1 MIIVLRTLKQL
12 RPTDRLRPTLPR
24 ICEETIADKS
34 GMSRLRSHSE
44 CSLESDIS
52 DTDGSYKASASDT
65 ESDIEMEVSS
75 VHSKTSPSQSHHLP
89 LLTQASTPD
98 SRNVKTNQIA
108 LGWTFQTSTDS
119 HKQIELCS

>member
-1 MIIVLRTLKQL
+1 M

-52 DTDGSYKASASDT
+52 DTDGSYKTSASDT
-65 ESDIEMEVSS
+65 ESDIEMEVSHVDLNNS
-75 VHSKTSPSQSHHLP
+75 VQFDDFI
-89 LLTQASTPD
+89 LTQASTPD

-108 LGWTFQTSTDS
+108 PGWTFQTSTES
-119 HKQIELCS
+119 HKPIELCS

>member
-1 MIIVLRTLKQL
+1 M

-65 ESDIEMEVSS
+65 ESDIEMEVSFVFS
-75 VHSKTSPSQSHHLP
+75 SSSSSPSQF
-89 LLTQASTPD
+89 LT
-98 SRNVKTNQIA
+98 
-108 LGWTFQTSTDS
+108 
-119 HKQIELCS
+119 

>member
-65 ESDIEMEVSS
+65 ESDIEMEVGRVSS
-75 VHSKTSPSQSHHLP
+75 
-89 LLTQASTPD
+89 ST
-98 SRNVKTNQIA
+98 SRNHNKIITNPG
-108 LGWTFQTSTDS
+108 LNTR
-119 HKQIELCS
+119 L